1 MTIKTTCLLYMQR
14 KGNFLRV
21 VFETVKSNS
30 LFRGIAFSD
39 FERIVPCLSA
49 KTVVYKKD
57 DVILLSG
64 DAANFVGLILSGS
77 VQIIKEDRSGRSAIL
92 TKLGVPELFG
102 EVFACAEIT
111 QSPVT
116 VLAAEDAEIL
126 LIDYRKIIT
135 SCIAACPFHARLI
148 ENMLK
153 LIARKNLLLNQKIEV
168 LSKRTTREK
177 LLAFFEIQRGM
188 AKRFTIPYNRE
199 ELAHY
204 LCVDR
209 SAMSNELC
217 KMRDEG
223 LIRFQ
228 KSTFEII

>member
-1 MTIKTTCLLYMQR
+1 MQR